1 MKMEQIPYYAQ
12 KNQAQEND
20 GQEVQRVYGL
30 AY

>member
-12 KNQAQEND
+12 KNQALEKD
-20 GQEVQRVYGL
+20 GQKVQRVYGL